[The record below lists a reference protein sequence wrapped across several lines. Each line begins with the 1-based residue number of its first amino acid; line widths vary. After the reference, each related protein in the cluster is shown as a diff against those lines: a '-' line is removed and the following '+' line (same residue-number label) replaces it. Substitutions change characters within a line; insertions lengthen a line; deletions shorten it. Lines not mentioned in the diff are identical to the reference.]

1 METFI
6 QKIIGVST
14 NRDAWVYGFNKNK
27 TIEKANTMISNYNN
41 NIIQVRESTNQYS
54 KDNRNMNSSEIKWT
68 VNLTKRFEK
77 GEIITLNDE
86 NIELSMYRPFTKK
99 WLYYDRNM
107 VERPGKSKG
116 LFKNINKAIYITGV
130 GASKEFSALAV
141 NVVPNLDLMEK
152 GQGFV
157 EYINDNHNKLVSNID
172 GSKLKKFNLN
182 KEEFMSYIYG
192 LFHSKE
198 YKNKFASNLN
208 KELPRIPL
216 IKNKEGFVK
225 IGRDLMDLHLHYENI
240 DLNKDVSIK
249 KANNPSYRIEKMR
262 FPKRDKKDTIIVN
275 KDITIENIPLK
286 AYDYKINGK
295 SAIEW
300 IIDQYQVKVDKN
312 TGIIDDPNK
321 YSDDP
326 KFVFN
331 HLLKIINLSIITT
344 DLIKEL
350 PSLEIVNDN

>member
-1 METFI
+1 MQDKNNDWINQRDENYEKYDSIMETFI

-27 TIEKANTMISNYNN
+27 TIEKENTMISNYNN
-41 NIIQVRESTNQYS
+41 IIIQVRESTNHYS

-99 WLYYDRNM
+99 WLYYDKNM
-107 VERPGKSKG
+107 VERTGKSKG
-116 LFKNINKAIYITGV
+116 LYKNINKAIYITRV
-130 GASKEFSALAV
+130 GASKEFSALVV

-182 KEEFMSYIYG
+182 KEE
-192 LFHSKE
+192 
-198 YKNKFASNLN
+198 
-208 KELPRIPL
+208 
-216 IKNKEGFVK
+216 FVK